1 MLAGWRGLGGVEMS
15 RYNDLTDVDEVADPA
30 PTPATD
36 EEREALMQAN
46 LAAMDEW
53 ERAFGPFREPQF

>member
-1 MLAGWRGLGGVEMS
+1 MS